1 MKKNPFKAVLKRLH
15 YPLEIMLQC
24 VRWYLAYNLSFRNL
38 EEMMQERG
46 IDVDHSTV
54 QRWVIKLTPVLEAAF
69 RKRKKKHGG
78 GGVCD
83 SWRLDE
89 TYIKIAGKHRYLYRA
104 VDKHGQTVD
113 FLATAKRDRKAAL
126 RFLTRAI
133 KSHGIPRVITI
144 DKSGSNTAAIEAYSA
159 EHETKIEIRQCKYL
173 NNIVEQDH
181 RRIKRRI
188 RSMLGFQ
195 TFRSASVILGGIEL
209 IHMLR
214 KGQLRNHGR
223 SASLA
228 QQFNSLVRA

>member
-1 MKKNPFKAVLKRLH
+1 LSLRD
-15 YPLEIMLQC
+15 LED
-24 VRWYLAYNLSFRNL
+24 
-38 EEMMQERG
+38 MMHERG

-54 QRWVIKLTPVLEAAF
+54 HRCVIKITPVLEAAF
-69 RKRKKKHGG
+69 RKRKKKYGK

-89 TYIKIAGKHRYLYRA
+89 TYVKIAGKHRYLYRA
-104 VDKHGQTVD
+104 VDKHGKTVD
-113 FLATAKRDRKAAL
+113 FLVTAKRDRKSAL
-126 RFLTRAI
+126 PYLARAI
-133 KSHGIPRVITI
+133 KRHGIPRVITI
-144 DKSGSNTAAIEAYSA
+144 DKSGANTAAIETYNTAHRT
-159 EHETKIEIRQCKYL
+159 EIEIRQCKYI

-195 TFRSASVILGGIEL
+195 TFRTASIILGGIEL

-223 SASLA
+223 GASLA
-228 QQFNSLVRA
+228 RQFNSLVME

>member
-1 MKKNPFKAVLKRLH
+1 MKNPLKAVFQRLH
-15 YPLEIMLQC
+15 YPLEIILLC
-24 VRWYLAYNLSFRNL
+24 VRWYLAYSLSLRNL

-46 IDVDHSTV
+46 ITVDHSTV
-54 QRWVIKLTPVLEAAF
+54 HRWVMKLTPVLEAAF
-69 RKRKKKHGG
+69 RKRKKKHGA

-104 VDKHGQTVD
+104 VDKHGKTVD
-113 FLATAKRDRKAAL
+113 FLVTAKRDRKAAL
-126 RFLTRAI
+126 RFLGRAV
-133 KSHGIPRVITI
+133 KSHGVPRVITI
-144 DKSGSNTAAIEAYSA
+144 DQSGANTAAIEAYNA
-159 EHETKIEIRQCKYL
+159 GQKTTIEIRQCKYL

-195 TFRSASVILGGIEL
+195 TFRTASIILSGIEL

-214 KGQLRNHGR
+214 KGQLRNHER

-228 QQFNSLVRA
+228 QQFTSLVMV

>member
-1 MKKNPFKAVLKRLH
+1 MKNPLKAVLQRLH
-15 YPLEIMLQC
+15 YPLEIIFLC
-24 VRWYLAYNLSFRNL
+24 VRWYLAYNLSLRDL

-46 IDVDHSTV
+46 IAVDHSTV
-54 QRWVIKLTPVLEAAF
+54 HRWVIKLTPVLEAAF

-89 TYIKIAGKHRYLYRA
+89 TYLKIAGKHRYLYRA
-104 VDKHGQTVD
+104 VDKSGKTVD
-113 FLATAKRDRKAAL
+113 FLVTAKRDRKAAL

-133 KSHGIPRVITI
+133 KSHGVPRVITI
-144 DKSGSNTAAIEAYSA
+144 DKTGANTAAIEAYNSK
-159 EHETKIEIRQCKYL
+159 HETSIEIRQCKYL
-173 NNIVEQDH
+173 NNMVEQDH

-188 RSMLGFQ
+188 RPMLGFKS
-195 TFRSASVILGGIEL
+195 FRTACVILSGIEL

-214 KGQLRNHGR
+214 KGQLRNPGR

-228 QQFNSLVRA
+228 RQFNLLVRA